1 MTTTTQSLFG
11 LITLKVTLPDFKKGA
26 HITVR
31 DNDGIERSG
40 IVIMAD
46 GQHNYAGQY
55 LTLKLDVPFEHPR
68 AMIGTIT
75 HTISLHVHSDNWIGW
90 VKYPDQHSYKTP
102 RTSQRGTYAP
112 VSKKPF
118 VMLFT
123 DLTVHEDH
131 NNRLM
136 SGSYASISDALDVCR
151 WNAIRLN
158 KHCSWFIIDTES
170 MVYVASFD
178 PKQS

>member
-1 MTTTTQSLFG
+1 MTTTTTTQSLFG

-46 GQHNYAGQY
+46 GQHNYMGQY

-90 VKYPDQHSYKTP
+90 VKYPNQHSNQPTRLPTQYVNRKT
-102 RTSQRGTYAP
+102 
-112 VSKKPF
+112 F
-118 VMLFT
+118 VMIFQ
-123 DLTVHEDH
+123 D
-131 NNRLM
+131 
-136 SGSYASISDALDVCR
+136 YSINKNAPDAMIVIQSQSVDECLETARWNQKRVFGNCSWHVLDVDR
-151 WNAIRLN
+151 MY
-158 KHCSWFIIDTES
+158 H
-170 MVYVASFD
+170 VASFG
-178 PKQS
+178 KSIN